1 MSGVYI
7 PFIYRDFIPFIYRDF
22 TYVNIFSGLL
32 SGAVSRCTHVP
43 WCGHNRLTN
52 CIEAPLWCL

>member
-1 MSGVYI
+1 MSGVY
-7 PFIYRDFIPFIYRDF
+7 IPFIYRDF